1 MLDDSDEAEQV
12 YDKLTSDVTV
22 YPERG
27 ARLPTRRAYVMHTHS
42 YDRFP
47 ALRCFYWFDDEC
59 VYLLYIEHY
68 DELLPAHAVS
78 RNSAS
83 GFFRSM

>member
-47 ALRCFYWFDDEC
+47 AMRCFYWFDDDS
-59 VYLLYIEHY
+59 VYLLCIEHY

-83 GFFRSM
+83 GFFRSV